1 MCVTLLYVQL
11 PTMVIPRCRYYRD
24 LIRFRNSG
32 DPAIMLQSIN
42 PREAA
47 LIDRASGM
55 KYDARNARTLQLQPK
70 SLFALTSWTLLPA
83 WLGVCLLVA
92 ECGFG

>member
-1 MCVTLLYVQL
+1 MLLYL
-11 PTMVIPRCRYYRD
+11 HLSTMVNPPLPSCRYYRD

-55 KYDARNARTLQLQPK
+55 KYVARTLLLQPK
-70 SLFALTSWTLLPA
+70 SLFALTSWALLPA
-83 WLGVCLLVA
+83 CLCVCLLVA

>member
-1 MCVTLLYVQL
+1 MLLYLQL

-55 KYDARNARTLQLQPK
+55 KYDARTLLLQPK

-83 WLGVCLLVA
+83 CLLVCLLVA
-92 ECGFG
+92 E